1 MGHPALNQSPTSPLR
16 VGLTGGIGSG
26 KSLVGAEFTALGV
39 PVLDADAVA
48 REIVIPGSSLLDA
61 IVEKFGGAAI
71 DKGGQLRRNYLRERI
86 FTAPQERRAL
96 ESILHPRIRTLLEE
110 RAQRLAVHPGYCV
123 ISIPLLVESGWQD
136 SVDHI
141 LVVDAPEETRIKRV
155 LARDGLT
162 REQVEA
168 IMRTQASPEER
179 LSHADDV
186 IVNDGDGA
194 QLRQQVETLH
204 HHYVRLARSAHE
216 R

>member
-1 MGHPALNQSPTSPLR
+1 MGDAALNPPPFPPLR
-16 VGLTGGIGSG
+16 VGVTGGIGSG
-26 KSLVGAEFTALGV
+26 KSLVCAEFTALGV

-48 REIVIPGSSLLDA
+48 REIVVPGSPLLDM
-61 IVEKFGGAAI
+61 IVEKFGRAAI
-71 DKGGQLRRNYLRERI
+71 DEGGQLRRDYLRERI
-86 FTAPQERRAL
+86 FADPTQRRAL
-96 ESILHPRIRTLLEE
+96 ESLLHPRIRTLLEE
-110 RAQRLAVHPGYCV
+110 RTQRLAVHPGYCV

-136 SVDHI
+136 SVDRI

-168 IMRTQASPEER
+168 IMRAQTSPGER

-186 IVNDGDGA
+186 IVNDGDGP
-194 QLRQQVETLH
+194 QLRQQVESLH
-204 HHYVRLARSAHE
+204 HHYVQLARSAHE